1 MRNGGEGRAR
11 LLLVILIV
19 TSLFLITLD
28 LRGVKVI
35 EGFKQGTQTVLS
47 PFQRAGA
54 TVFSPVK
61 DFFSDVDILDVTISA
76 FIVGAVLYSVH
87 YYKFMMMIEKTGY
100 ADLNGRIQK
109 VETTMAKKAA
119 AEANAAGGGR
129 KQRRPVMRIS

>member
-1 MRNGGEGRAR
+1 MAEAPAAPAPYTPMPAAAPPAPAAPPMASAMPMAAPPAPMPSTMAEGGETA
-11 LLLVILIV
+11 
-19 TSLFLITLD
+19 S
-28 LRGVKVI
+28 K
-35 EGFKQGTQTVLS
+35 
-47 PFQRAGA
+47 
-54 TVFSPVK
+54 SPVK

>member
-1 MRNGGEGRAR
+1 MAEGGE
-11 LLLVILIV
+11 
-19 TSLFLITLD
+19 TSS
-28 LRGVKVI
+28 K
-35 EGFKQGTQTVLS
+35 S
-47 PFQRAGA
+47 
-54 TVFSPVK
+54 SVK
-61 DFFSDVDILDVTISA
+61 DFFADVDVLDVTISA

-119 AEANAAGGGR
+119 AEANAAGGAK